1 MILKEN
7 IELANKLNPWA
18 YVLTVIIRGAVFG
31 MRYFKIPLETPLS
44 FLPTFHSTVNALT
57 AVVLLVALYFIKAKN
72 IKAHRNAIMTAMA
85 LSLLFLLSY
94 VAYHITAEET
104 KYCGEGVMRS
114 VYFVLLI
121 THILSAAIIFPF
133 ILFTFMLLFIMGSP
147 CVFILEYLLA
157 LIALN

>member
-1 MILKEN
+1 MSN
-7 IELANKLNPWA
+7 NND
-18 YVLTVIIRGAVFG
+18 
-31 MRYFKIPLETPLS
+31 YFKIPLETPLS
-44 FLPTFHSTVNALT
+44 FLPTFHSTVNALS
-57 AVVLLVALYFIKAKN
+57 ALVLLVALYFIKTKN
-72 IKAHRNAIMTAMA
+72 IKAHRNAIMTAMI